1 MEREFVVR
9 MCFWKISVTSQ
20 GFSFL
25 DWNFGKYCMFP
36 ADPFVTGN
44 SRKFKP
50 EFFIESESAQ
60 YFLPSVYILCSFERR
75 LEVLELIRPFMFYRK
90 MKLFIENHLTT
101 PKFLLVLHG
110 GDGGNGAALKCLK
123 LAKKFY
129 QLLKN
134 RWVSE
139 ICGYNISL
147 KRCKIISVTGLMVLQ
162 VYSRWLSYWPSSF
175 FACFRLYS
183 DVVVDLTCT
192 YYINERQ
199 NETNVHSSSYHWIS
213 SSRKSTL
220 PFYFAYS
227 IDFNKQRI
235 DSTSMNLVKQN
246 KKFYGFSQC

>member
-1 MEREFVVR
+1 M
-9 MCFWKISVTSQ
+9 
-20 GFSFL
+20 FL
-25 DWNFGKYCMFP
+25 ENFGYLARILFSGLKFRKILYVPGRSIRHWKFP
-36 ADPFVTGN
+36 KIQTGIFHRI
-44 SRKFKP
+44 RKRPIF
-50 EFFIESESAQ
+50 S
-60 YFLPSVYILCSFERR
+60 SVYILCSFERR

-147 KRCKIISVTGLMVLQ
+147 KRCKIILVTGLMVLQ
-162 VYSRWLSYWPSSF
+162 VYSRWLSYWPSSL